1 MRLKMKTEEQERIIC
16 QKNEKINQLQVV
28 ISEIN
33 KQDLDMSFLR
43 QENTNL
49 EEKILMM
56 NDAISGL
63 KKDNSNIKKLYE

>member
-1 MRLKMKTEEQERIIC
+1 MKTEEQERIIC

-43 QENTNL
+43 QENANL
-49 EEKILMM
+49 EEKISMM

-63 KKDNSNIKKLYE
+63 KKDNTNIKKLFE

>member
-1 MRLKMKTEEQERIIC
+1 
-16 QKNEKINQLQVV
+16 VV

-43 QENTNL
+43 QENANL
-49 EEKILMM
+49 EEKISMM

-63 KKDNSNIKKLYE
+63 KKDNTNIKKLYE